1 MRPSDRIRIRRHQG
15 PTGKL
20 HRLQRKPNMRL
31 MRPPAFKSLREC
43 RPVPKE
49 AVSMLGS
56 GFTLRTEVVN
66 KVRSFL
72 SFSCLLLTIVTPR
85 FLVD

>member
-1 MRPSDRIRIRRHQG
+1 
-15 PTGKL
+15 
-20 HRLQRKPNMRL
+20 
-31 MRPPAFKSLREC
+31 
-43 RPVPKE
+43 
-49 AVSMLGS
+49 MLGS

-85 FLVD
+85 FLVDRLHERA